1 MEPEMIKVKRIR
13 AKPKP
18 RKRLIVRVGILL
30 GNVLKRSNSFRAA
43 VATYLTMIGG
53 AYSAGQELKPVLVSG
68 ALAVAATVL
77 TKCFDENMQV
87 TEAKAL

>member
-1 MEPEMIKVKRIR
+1 MEPEMINVKRTR

-18 RKRLIVRVGILL
+18 PKRFIVRVGILL

-68 ALAVAATVL
+68 AMAVAATVI
-77 TKCFDENMQV
+77 TKCFDENMQP
-87 TEAKAL
+87 TEAKTP